1 MQPQLHNGEFV
12 FCTVEPGYPINTALI
27 ICCFKE
33 AEGVT
38 LVLPRHIADEQ
49 QLAYT
54 GTFAWI
60 TLQVHSALNAV
71 GFTAAFSA
79 ALGNAGISCN
89 VVAAW
94 YHDHVFVP
102 YTQAGEAM
110 NVLLDLPG
118 KG

>member
-1 MQPQLHNGEFV
+1 MRPQLHNGEFV
-12 FCTVEPGYPINTALI
+12 FCTVEPGYAINTAHI
-27 ICCFKE
+27 ICYFKE
-33 AEGVT
+33 AEGIT
-38 LVLPRHIADEQ
+38 LVLPRQIADEQ
-49 QLAYT
+49 QFAYT

-79 ALGNAGISCN
+79 ALGSAGISCN

-102 YTQAGEAM
+102 YAQAGEAM